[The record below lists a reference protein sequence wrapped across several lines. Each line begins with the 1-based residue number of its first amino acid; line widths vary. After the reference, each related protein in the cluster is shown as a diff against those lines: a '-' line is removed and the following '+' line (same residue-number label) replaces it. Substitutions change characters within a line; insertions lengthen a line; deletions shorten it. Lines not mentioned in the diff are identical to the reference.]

1 MSSKKLRI
9 KFLSN
14 LHPSAWLHQFPDNEP
29 VIKNCEFT
37 FDVDT
42 TEYDW
47 LIVYD
52 DLPKQGR
59 AASVYTEK
67 LQCNPENTLLV
78 TQEPSSV
85 KYYGSGFT
93 TQFGHVLTSQPEYAL
108 PHKNRYYSQPA
119 LFWFYGI
126 GKDKVTP
133 YNQIAGLTPEKTRDL
148 SVVWSNKK
156 QVHTNHF
163 QRLKFLN
170 FIKKEINGLSVFG
183 RDGIPLDDKADAL
196 DKYRYHI
203 AIENHFALH
212 HWTEKLADSFL
223 GMSLPFYYGC
233 PNLEEYFIPDSY
245 IRIDI
250 NEPEKSLEII
260 LNAIKN
266 NEYEK
271 RKEAITDSK
280 RRVMEE
286 YNLFVVLSTIINEH
300 HKRERSESSS
310 ELKSRRRANTGSLFA
325 VLHYL
330 INKLR
335 FRIYYIFRNL
345 YNKAWRYINE

>member
-14 LHPSAWLHQFPDNEP
+14 LHSSAWLHQFPDNEP
-29 VIKNCEFT
+29 LINNCEFI
-37 FDVDT
+37 FDEESI
-42 TEYDW
+42 EYDW

-52 DLPKQGR
+52 DLPKHGR
-59 AASVYTEK
+59 AASLYSEQ

-108 PHKNRYYSQPA
+108 PHKNRHYSQPA

-126 GKDKVTP
+126 GKHKVIP
-133 YNQIAGLTPEKTRDL
+133 YNQIAGAKHQKTSDL

-156 QVHTNHF
+156 QIHTNHH

-170 FIKKEINGLSVFG
+170 FIKKEMKNLSVFG
-183 RDGIPLDDKADAL
+183 KDGIPLDDKADAL
-196 DKYRYHI
+196 DSFKYHL
-203 AIENHFALH
+203 AIENHFGLH

-223 GMSLPFYYGC
+223 GMTLPFYYGC
-233 PNLEEYFIPDSY
+233 PNLEDYFLPESY

-250 NEPEKSLEII
+250 NEPERSLEII
-260 LNAIKN
+260 LNSIEN

-271 RKEAITDSK
+271 RKEALTESK
-280 RRVMEE
+280 RRIMED
-286 YNLFVVLSTIINEH
+286 YNLFVVLSTIINKH
-300 HKRERSESSS
+300 DKQESTKGVTK
-310 ELKSRRRANTGSLFA
+310 LKSRRRANTGSIFKALS
-325 VLHYL
+325 YL
-330 INKLR
+330 INKLS
-335 FRIYYIFRNL
+335 FRIYYIFRNY
-345 YNKAWRYINE
+345 YNKA